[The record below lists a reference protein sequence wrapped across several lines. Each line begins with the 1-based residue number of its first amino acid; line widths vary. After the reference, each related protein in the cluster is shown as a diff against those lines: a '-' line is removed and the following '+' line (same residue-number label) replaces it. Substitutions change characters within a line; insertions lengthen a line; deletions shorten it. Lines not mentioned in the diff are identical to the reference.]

1 MWKLFRLVLTGII
14 ILVIACASTVTLA
27 IRNTA
32 NNIVK
37 DYEESHDITGTISF
51 DRGQLSNNFKGGED
65 AQKSNIEAFNNIESI
80 TLDDVKNYEADLGF
94 DKTIGNF
101 NIRPKIFY
109 SVLKDY
115 IYNTGTK
122 FENIDAK
129 IYGLDISGLY
139 AMTDN
144 LSLDYGVAYQKGK
157 KDGDFTDK
165 DLAEIPPLKGNF
177 ALNYEMDKAKY
188 TAEVVAVD
196 SWNNFDSSAREQE
209 LAGYALFNLKYN
221 NQLHKN
227 IGLTLGVDNVFDKV
241 YNSTNTYQ
249 DITYATVGS
258 DRVLINDPGRYG
270 YVNLKYSF

>member
-1 MWKLFRLVLTGII
+1 
-14 ILVIACASTVTLA
+14 
-27 IRNTA
+27 
-32 NNIVK
+32 
-37 DYEESHDITGTISF
+37 
-51 DRGQLSNNFKGGED
+51 
-65 AQKSNIEAFNNIESI
+65 
-80 TLDDVKNYEADLGF
+80 
-94 DKTIGNF
+94 
-101 NIRPKIFY
+101 
-109 SVLKDY
+109 
-115 IYNTGTK
+115 
-122 FENIDAK
+122 
-129 IYGLDISGLY
+129 
-139 AMTDN
+139 MTDN